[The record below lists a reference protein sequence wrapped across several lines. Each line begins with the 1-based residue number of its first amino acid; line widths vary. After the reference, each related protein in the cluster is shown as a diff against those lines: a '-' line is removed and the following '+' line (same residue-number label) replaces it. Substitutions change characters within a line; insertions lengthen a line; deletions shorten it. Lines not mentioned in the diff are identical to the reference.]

1 MDQKIHLQ
9 SVKQQMGAI
18 LLHCRYTSAVLKSKF
33 TRLDDFLMQNPTL
46 QRSHGEVS
54 FCSFHF

>member
-9 SVKQQMGAI
+9 SVKQQMGCHIAT
-18 LLHCRYTSAVLKSKF
+18 LHIHTVLKSKF
-33 TRLDDFLMQNPTL
+33 THDFLMQNPTL
-46 QRSHGEVS
+46 QRSHGEVP